1 MFRNSGKKIMGF
13 VNFVFYLNLVVAIL
27 AAIGVTIYVHM
38 EFETVMWTALA
49 ALGGLLGGALY
60 MLIVFLSLL
69 FLYAFGELVQSSA
82 DTKRIL
88 TEMQRDSERFSPQNY
103 REPIQVTSVTRSK
116 ASIAERK
123 APTPPMAP
131 PVVPAAP
138 VAPSVAAPEA
148 PKAEPITVTESFPVA
163 PKEEQP
169 VRRYSMDAAGAPGFG
184 VGELTPRPLFCTK
197 CGAKHDLGT
206 PNCRYCGTPLK

>member
-27 AAIGVTIYVHM
+27 AVIGL
-38 EFETVMWTALA
+38 TVFVQLEYESIKWTALA
-49 ALGGLLGGALY
+49 VVGGLLAGALY

-69 FLYAFGELVQSSA
+69 CLYAFGELVQSSV

-88 TEMQRDSERFSPQNY
+88 GEMQRSAERYSPQNY
-103 REPIQVTSVTRSK
+103 RDSIQVTSVTRSK

-131 PVVPAAP
+131 PVASAAP
-138 VAPSVAAPEA
+138 VVPVPEA
-148 PKAEPITVTESFPVA
+148 PKAEPIAVTEAIPTA
-163 PKEEQP
+163 LKEEQP
-169 VRRYSMDAAGAPGFG
+169 VRRSFSMDAAGAPGFG

-197 CGAKHDLGT
+197 CGAKHDHGT
-206 PNCRYCGTPLK
+206 PTCRYCGTPLK

>member
-1 MFRNSGKKIMGF
+1 MGF

-27 AAIGVTIYVHM
+27 AAIGLTVYVQM

-69 FLYAFGELVQSSA
+69 FLYAFGELVHSSTE
-82 DTKRIL
+82 TKRIL

-131 PVVPAAP
+131 PVAPAAP
-138 VAPSVAAPEA
+138 VAPVAPAAPAVPPVAAPEA
-148 PKAEPITVTESFPVA
+148 PKAEPIAVTESIPMA
-163 PKEEQP
+163 SKEEQP